1 MTVWNKITLVVVLA
15 FIAGC
20 SSERETTHTDNV
32 FTASDIITA
41 VNAQSS
47 SIQTF
52 SAVGS
57 INVETPRM
65 SQSAAF
71 EIAVKKSN
79 GAGEPDSM
87 RIAVE
92 GPFGITIGRALF
104 THNRFIAYNALT
116 NTVYTGDAKK
126 GLQAFPFL
134 SEIEAE
140 VLIDAVSGVRKFNT
154 TLTAPD
160 SFYVTSKDYVLQF
173 TKHDHSVTFFVDL
186 QSMKISKVQTYGP
199 DGALWWEEW
208 YSYTPSNNG
217 GWQPEMT
224 RIRIPSRST
233 VVEFYFD
240 EVSINTPLS
249 SLSISYP
256 NDVEQISIN

>member
-1 MTVWNKITLVVVLA
+1 VTARCKILLA
-15 FIAGC
+15 VFLGMITGC
-20 SSERETTHTDNV
+20 SSVRETATVDNV
-32 FTASDIITA
+32 LNAVDIIAA

-57 INVETPRM
+57 MNIETPHL
-65 SQSAAF
+65 SQSAGF
-71 EIAVKKSN
+71 EIAVRKSHD
-79 GAGEPDSM
+79 ADSM

-140 VLIDAVSGVRKFNT
+140 VLIDAVSGVRKFNN

-173 TKHDHSVTFFVDL
+173 TRHDYSVTFFVDL

-217 GWQPEMT
+217 GWQPEMA